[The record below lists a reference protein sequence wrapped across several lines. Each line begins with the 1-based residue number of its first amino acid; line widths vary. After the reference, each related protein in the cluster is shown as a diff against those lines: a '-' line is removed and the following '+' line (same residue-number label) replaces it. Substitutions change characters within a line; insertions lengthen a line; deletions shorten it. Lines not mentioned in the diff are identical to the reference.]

1 MNNREKVIYL
11 IIFLSSYPVDE
22 DIDDSF
28 NSSSK
33 SWEEIVSIHWWF
45 AVGLYKNRRQNC
57 FYWQKLI
64 ISRLQNSSDFLS

>member
-11 IIFLSSYPVDE
+11 IIFLSSYQEDE

-33 SWEEIVSIHWWF
+33 SWEEIVSIH
-45 AVGLYKNRRQNC
+45 
-57 FYWQKLI
+57 
-64 ISRLQNSSDFLS
+64 